1 MTFGRGLGDARI
13 REQRNRGQNEQRRFH
28 ETIPHSVD
36 DEGGQPSGAA
46 KVPSFLEDATFR
58 TGLQRPLG

>member
-1 MTFGRGLGDARI
+1 MPAFASNATEA
-13 REQRNRGQNEQRRFH
+13 RFH